1 MNIDINGKVRY
12 ISKEN
17 KVTSD
22 KASHAFKIIVIETL
36 MDSYVAVHVWNEK
49 LDVLNEIRINDIV
62 ELSCR
67 LESHKNKKNPNLW
80 FHKILLK

>member
-17 KVTSD
+17 KVNSD
-22 KASHAFKIIVIETL
+22 KASHTFKIIVLETL
-36 MDSYVAVHVWNEK
+36 MDSYVAIHVWNEK
-49 LDVLNEIRINDIV
+49 LKVLEDIRINDIV
-62 ELSCR
+62 EFTCR
-67 LESHKNKKNPNLW
+67 LESHKNKKNPSLW

>member
-1 MNIDINGKVRY
+1 
-12 ISKEN
+12 
-17 KVTSD
+17 
-22 KASHAFKIIVIETL
+22 

>member
-1 MNIDINGKVRY
+1 MNININGKVRY

-17 KVTSD
+17 KVRSD
-22 KASHAFKIIVIETL
+22 KASHSFKIVVIETL

-49 LDVLNEIRINDIV
+49 LDTSNEVRINDIV
-62 ELSCR
+62 EFNCR

-80 FHKILLK
+80 FHKILLQ